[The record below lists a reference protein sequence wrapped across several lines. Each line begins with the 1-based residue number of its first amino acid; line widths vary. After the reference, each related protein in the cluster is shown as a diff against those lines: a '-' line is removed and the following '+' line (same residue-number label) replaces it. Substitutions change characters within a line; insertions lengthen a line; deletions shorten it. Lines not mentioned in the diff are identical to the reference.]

1 MFRTLS
7 IAGITAIALAAAPQA
22 QARSNFDNF
31 LLGATAIAILGIA
44 ANQSKARP
52 APVTHPYEPPRHN
65 QHRQPVQKT
74 QKHIVIQKKNKTV
87 YKDVYITRVAKPK
100 HCLRQRWTNSGWV
113 TYYGKQCIA
122 KYNQNYD
129 YSFNR

>member
-22 QARSNFDNF
+22 QARSKFDNF

-44 ANQSKARP
+44 VNQSKARP
-52 APVTHPYEPPRHN
+52 APITQPYEQPRH
-65 QHRQPVQKT
+65 HHTRHPVRA
-74 QKHIVIQKKNKTV
+74 QKHITIHKPNKTI
-87 YKDVYITRVAKPK
+87 YKDVYITRVDKPK
-100 HCLRQRWTNSGWV
+100 NCLRQRWTNSGWV
-113 TYYGKQCIA
+113 TYYGEQCMA
-122 KYNQNYD
+122 NYNRNHD